1 MRSIG
6 FIGLGIMGRPMALNL
21 LKALNRDDT
30 RLMVNDVN
38 PEAVRALTDAGAV
51 FGTLREI
58 GAECD
63 VIFTILPN
71 GGVVQQVLF
80 GEDGVA
86 STIKPGSLVV
96 DMSSVTATESQTCA
110 RRLAE
115 KGVGFLDAP
124 VSGGEPKAIDG
135 TLAFMVGGTPEDF
148 ARAKPFFDAMGASAL
163 LVGESGS
170 GSIAKLTN
178 QIIVNLNIAA
188 LAEGFVLAAKAG
200 VNPVN
205 VYNAI
210 RGGLAGSAVLDAK
223 LPMIVRRDFRPGG
236 KISINHKDIKNVLA
250 TAHALDVPLPLTSAL
265 FEIMQALKVAGHMDD
280 DHGGIVQ
287 YFERLADTEVR
298 ES

>member
-51 FGTLREI
+51 FGTLRGI

>member
-6 FIGLGIMGRPMALNL
+6 FIGLGIMGRPMAANL
-21 LKALNRDDT
+21 LASLAGTDT
-30 RLMVNDVN
+30 TLMVNDLD
-38 PEAVRALTDAGAV
+38 PAAVRALTERGATAA
-51 FGTLREI
+51 TLPEI
-58 GAECD
+58 GAACE
-63 VIFTILPN
+63 VVFTILPN
-71 GGVVQQVLF
+71 GAVVQEVLF
-80 GEDGVA
+80 GEGGVA
-86 STIKPGSLVV
+86 TTLKAGSLVV
-96 DMSSVTATESQTCA
+96 DMSSVTASESQACA
-110 RRLAE
+110 TRLAE
-115 KGVGFLDAP
+115 MGAGFLDAP

-148 ARAKPFFDAMGASAL
+148 ARATPYFEAMGASAL
-163 LVGESGS
+163 LVGASGS

-236 KISINHKDIKNVLA
+236 KISINHKDIRNVLA

-265 FEIMQALKVAGHMDD
+265 FEIMQTLRVWGHAND

-287 YFERLADTEVR
+287 YFERLANTEVR
-298 ES
+298 EG